1 MAQTTWTGS
10 NLVNCF
16 SWVELNF
23 WSNFNFSDFGKMPW
37 QIQCES
43 TCVTEVMQP
52 SFALSWNRVT
62 VKIWSQYL
70 HYLQNYLETFVC
82 HLAAAVPVLETDNIS
97 PVCPYIVG
105 IWSILMACT
114 WKNRVQLAAFWDKKS
129 IFPLGQTEHLLA
141 RDDGPFCAPHHA
153 LNSFIW
159 CNAT

>member
-16 SWVELNF
+16 GWVELNF

-97 PVCPYIVG
+97 PVCPYIGG

-114 WKNRVQLAAFWDKKS
+114 WKNHSACSV
-129 IFPLGQTEHLLA
+129 LGQKINFSFGPNGAPFGA
-141 RDDGPFCAPHHA
+141 RWWTF
-153 LNSFIW
+153 LR
-159 CNAT
+159 ATSCS